1 MKVPVGEVIS
11 NETRRSFDQLILNGD
26 EEQAKVENP
35 NKNQMRHSKAYLS
48 YVCIVLWV
56 IAQSAGS
63 CK

>member
-1 MKVPVGEVIS
+1 MKVPAGEVIT
-11 NETRRSFDQLILNGD
+11 NETRRSFDQLILDRD
-26 EEQAKVENP
+26 EEQAKAE
-35 NKNQMRHSKAYLS
+35 NQMRHSKVYLR